1 MHTTEFH
8 SRAHLALTL
17 VLRRPVAQGRAYPN
31 SWHGVVHMQNAN
43 NALTTRRSSRVPA
56 NLPLFVTSLESAT
69 HFSEVCETLV
79 VNAHGCSMRSPRK
92 LNVGV
97 VVLMHSK
104 DGREATAKVVYCQP
118 LESDRQ
124 GWRVGATLDR
134 PENFWGLKPCPQDWG
149 QLARP
154 PAPGKEKFPFK
165 ALSTPGPV
173 AVAQPAPIPA
183 SLKATLEKIQSQ
195 VSPENLRAIAAELVN
210 PLQAEV
216 AELREKLGEV
226 KRRRFEVSLS
236 QIPPELEEQLEQRLK
251 TFVGQRIQAQVR
263 EQSAQMLEAAK
274 ATIDQKTTASH
285 NQFLQR
291 VKQEVEAVEHRTKD
305 LSTDISGQLRDHLN
319 RQQGEF
325 HQQVADAGTRMRKL
339 SDELLQTLKGSL
351 GEEHAGR
358 RRELEQVQ
366 GLVVSDASRVREQ
379 VAELTTRV
387 DRLGES
393 ARDLESGLDKRLS
406 QMASN
411 TVSAARPQLESIAE
425 ELAAEFE
432 SRISKDL
439 GNQLEHTRRQ
449 LNAIEEEIEA
459 SASESLT
466 GQARE
471 ILKSF
476 ECGMEELAQQ
486 GLVQWRETLASGL
499 NSLVRTLGEQ
509 FRMEGGS
516 GNGTLHFPVDG
527 KLDS

>member
-1 MHTTEFH
+1 
-8 SRAHLALTL
+8 
-17 VLRRPVAQGRAYPN
+17 
-31 SWHGVVHMQNAN
+31 MQNTN

-118 LESDRQ
+118 LESDRL

-134 PENFWGLKPCPQDWG
+134 PENFWGLKPCPQDWDE
-149 QLARP
+149 LALL
-154 PAPGKEKFPFK
+154 PAASKEKFPFR
-165 ALSTPGPV
+165 ALSKAGPV
-173 AVAQPAPIPA
+173 AVAPPAPIPA
-183 SLKATLEKIQSQ
+183 SLKATLEKIQNQ
-195 VSPENLRAIAAELVN
+195 VAPENLRAIAAELVQ

-216 AELREKLGEV
+216 TELREKLGEV

-263 EQSAQMLEAAK
+263 EQSTQMLEAAK
-274 ATIDQKTTASH
+274 ATIDQKTSATH

-291 VKQEVEAVEHRTKD
+291 VKQEVEAVEQRTKA
-305 LSTDISGQLRDHLN
+305 LSADTSTQLRDHLN

-325 HQQVADAGTRMRKL
+325 HQQVADAGGRLKKL
-339 SDELLQTLKGSL
+339 SDELFQTLKNTL
-351 GEEHAGR
+351 GEEHASR

-379 VAELTTRV
+379 VSELTSRV
-387 DRLGES
+387 DRLDQS

-411 TVSAARPQLESIAE
+411 TVSAVRPQLENIAE

-432 SRISKDL
+432 SRVAKNL
-439 GNQLEHTRRQ
+439 GSQLEHARTE
-449 LNAIEEEIEA
+449 LKAIQGEIEA

-466 GQARE
+466 VHAGE

-486 GLVQWRETLASGL
+486 ALMQWRQTLASGL
-499 NSLVRTLGEQ
+499 NSLVRSLGEQ
-509 FRMEGGS
+509 FRTEAAN
-516 GNGTLHFPVDG
+516 GNGVLHLPVDG